1 MIRLVQNAGDNN
13 RLLRTVRLIL
23 LLSFSLSGAFADENE
38 GRRLYEAVCTQC
50 HGLAE
55 IEETRNG
62 RAGWEDTVHKMVITG
77 AQLNVEE
84 MELVIDYLYRQ
95 HGPDSSDPMRTG
107 VLPFD
112 SPLSKDGMIS
122 SEHVVLPEG
131 EGKTLVEGYCMNC
144 HDLGRIVATRRG
156 TNEWKG
162 YVKDMLRKNNMSIAE
177 DQLRIMV
184 AYLDQYFGK

>member
-1 MIRLVQNAGDNN
+1 LIRFVRNTSDNN

-23 LLSFSLSGAFADENE
+23 LLSFSLSGASADENE

-55 IEETRNG
+55 IEGTRNG
-62 RAGWEDTVHKMVITG
+62 RAGWEDTVHKMVVTG
-77 AQLNVEE
+77 AQLSVEE

-122 SEHVVLPEG
+122 SERVVLPEG
-131 EGKTLVEGYCMNC
+131 EGKTLVEGYCMTC
-144 HDLGRIVATRRG
+144 HDLGRIVATRR
-156 TNEWKG
+156 EAKAWKG
-162 YVKDMLRKNNMSIAE
+162 YVKDMLRRNSMSIAE
-177 DQLRIMV
+177 DKMQKIV
-184 AYLDQYFGK
+184 AYLNQHFGK